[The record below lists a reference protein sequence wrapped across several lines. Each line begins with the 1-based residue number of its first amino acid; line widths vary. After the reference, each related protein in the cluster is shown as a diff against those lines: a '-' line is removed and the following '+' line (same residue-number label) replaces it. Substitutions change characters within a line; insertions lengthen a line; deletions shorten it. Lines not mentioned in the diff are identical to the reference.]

1 VRDDSFTPL
10 LTLSSPSLYCSSV
23 PLTLSVLPRRSY
35 IATPSYL
42 DHRRH
47 RRRRFH
53 EGNEANRRLHRL
65 EKTVEALSHGL
76 ILALTQHKSESGGGD
91 VHEELHRPTS
101 PSPSD
106 PDEGEEIVS
115 SDGAEALSR
124 TLAGMGLS
132 EDGTE
137 MTFSQHFLLLSGRL
151 IDYECLQ
158 RAPGL
163 VVSGRRSDLIHRQ
176 ILEEKM
182 ITTFS
187 AARAARRREATSHS
201 SPTKTGLLYLGCL
214 AP

>member
-1 VRDDSFTPL
+1 VRDDS
-10 LTLSSPSLYCSSV
+10 LTLLLPSLYRSSV
-23 PLTLSVLPRRSY
+23 PLTHPVLPRRSY

-42 DHRRH
+42 NYRRH

-53 EGNEANRRLHRL
+53 EGNEANRRLRRL

-76 ILALTQHKSESGGGD
+76 ILALTQHKSESGGD

-101 PSPSD
+101 PSSSD

-137 MTFSQHFLLLSGRL
+137 MAFSQHFRCFL
-151 IDYECLQ
+151 D
-158 RAPGL
+158 
-163 VVSGRRSDLIHRQ
+163 D
-176 ILEEKM
+176 
-182 ITTFS
+182 
-187 AARAARRREATSHS
+187 
-201 SPTKTGLLYLGCL
+201 
-214 AP
+214 